1 MDITCVQCYRL
12 ERMTTK
18 ETDAA
23 TRDAK
28 PAEGETL
35 VYIDW
40 QGNRI
45 YGKTNT
51 PHGANKGTKSK

>member
-1 MDITCVQCYRL
+1 
-12 ERMTTK
+12 MTTK